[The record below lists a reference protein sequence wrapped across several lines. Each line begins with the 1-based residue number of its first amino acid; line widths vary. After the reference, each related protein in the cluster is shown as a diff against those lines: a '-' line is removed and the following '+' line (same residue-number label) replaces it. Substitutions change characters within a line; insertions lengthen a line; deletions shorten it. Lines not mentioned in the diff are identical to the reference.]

1 MASLSGTSMEVNTAM
16 KMRTFKRH
24 IREGIKNIFRNGWMS
39 VASISAVTVTLT
51 LVGVFVA
58 LMLNLNHMAEQVEK
72 DVEINVHIDRTAED
86 KEIKQLGAQIE
97 ELKQVDTV
105 TFSSKDEELEK
116 LVESMGEE
124 GKSWELFEQDNPLNH
139 TFIVKAMHPDNTKN
153 IANKIKQYDHVEDVV
168 YGKEVVERLFKFN
181 NQARTIGLVLII
193 GLVFTAIF
201 LISNT
206 IKLTI
211 MARSTEIGIM
221 KLVGATN
228 WFIRWPFF
236 IEGMLL
242 GLLGS
247 IIPVSGVLVGYY
259 YLDKNISPHI
269 TFKFAELLPFNPL
282 AWQLS
287 LMIIAIGVV
296 IGIWGSMM
304 SVRKF
309 LKV

>member
-1 MASLSGTSMEVNTAM
+1 
-16 KMRTFKRH
+16 
-24 IREGIKNIFRNGWMS
+24 
-39 VASISAVTVTLT
+39 
-51 LVGVFVA
+51 
-58 LMLNLNHMAEQVEK
+58 
-72 DVEINVHIDRTAED
+72 
-86 KEIKQLGAQIE
+86 
-97 ELKQVDTV
+97 
-105 TFSSKDEELEK
+105 
-116 LVESMGEE
+116 
-124 GKSWELFEQDNPLNH
+124 
-139 TFIVKAMHPDNTKN
+139 
-153 IANKIKQYDHVEDVV
+153 
-168 YGKEVVERLFKFN
+168 
-181 NQARTIGLVLII
+181 
-193 GLVFTAIF
+193 
-201 LISNT
+201 
-206 IKLTI
+206 

>member
-1 MASLSGTSMEVNTAM
+1 MRHKGSTDM
-16 KMRTFKRH
+16 KFKTRTRH
-24 IREGIKNIFRNGWMS
+24 FREGFKSIVRNGWMS
-39 VASISAVTVTLT
+39 VASIGAVTVSLV
-51 LVGVFVA
+51 LVGTFIT
-58 LMLNLNHMAEQVEK
+58 LILNINQMAKKVEE
-72 DVEINVHIDRTAED
+72 DVEIKTLIDLTADEQNIVELGE
-86 KEIKQLGAQIE
+86 EIESIPEVE
-97 ELKQVDTV
+97 EVV
-105 TFSSKDEELEK
+105 FSSKDDE
-116 LVESMGEE
+116 LVELIQGMGDEGQVWAMIEE
-124 GKSWELFEQDNPLNH
+124 DNPLNH
-139 TFIVKAMHPDNTKN
+139 AYV
-153 IANKIKQYDHVEDVV
+153 IKTTEPQDTEMVALEIDEMDYV
-168 YGKEVVERLFKFN
+168 YKVNFGQEVIPKLFKFN
-181 NQARTIGLVLII
+181 QYARVIGIALIVGLVL
-193 GLVFTAIF
+193 TAMF

-228 WFIRWPFF
+228 SFIRWPFF